1 MAVGIGAVISGSTIR
16 HIVVVLHTETVEL
29 RTGSEDLPGVIP
41 YRIANGPRK
50 EISVDKAA
58 ISGATTVWV
67 IVVASAIGVESAT
80 VAIVVASEIAVVSV
94 IAEVLVIA
102 VVLAIAAIAAELVIA
117 EVLVTAVVSEIV
129 AAPAIV
135 VV

>member
-16 HIVVVLHTETVEL
+16 HIVVVLHTETVGL
-29 RTGSEDLPGVIP
+29 QTGSEDLPEVIP
-41 YRIANGPRK
+41 YRIASAPRK

-67 IVVASAIGVESAT
+67 IVVASASGVESAT
-80 VAIVVASEIAVVSV
+80 VAIVVASEIAVVS
-94 IAEVLVIA
+94 VIA

>member
-16 HIVVVLHTETVEL
+16 HIVVVLHTETVGL
-29 RTGSEDLPGVIP
+29 QTGSEDLPEVIP

-50 EISVDKAA
+50 EISVDKGE
-58 ISGATTVWV
+58 ICGATTVRV
-67 IVVASAIGVESAT
+67 IVVASAIEVESAT
-80 VAIVVASEIAVVSV
+80 VAIAVVSV